1 VLARVFVCCDNLRA
15 YRTRCRPMKLE
26 SVGEVIASREFSLLR
41 KGEKTELVVLMGK
54 PEAFPQG
61 ADYYCPYQIKGFG
74 REKVMAI
81 AGIDAFQAIQL
92 ALGTIRVEL
101 EVIGRDSGG
110 QILWE
115 GDEAGYLGFAE
126 LRWDRE

>member
-1 VLARVFVCCDNLRA
+1 
-15 YRTRCRPMKLE
+15 MKLD
-26 SVGEVIASREFSLLR
+26 SVGEIIASRKFWLLR
-41 KGEKTELVVLMGK
+41 QDVKTELVVVMGK
-54 PEAFPQG
+54 PEAFQHG
-61 ADYYCPYQIKGFG
+61 ADYYCPYQILGFG
-74 REKVMAI
+74 RETVMAI

-126 LRWDRE
+126 LRWDRK